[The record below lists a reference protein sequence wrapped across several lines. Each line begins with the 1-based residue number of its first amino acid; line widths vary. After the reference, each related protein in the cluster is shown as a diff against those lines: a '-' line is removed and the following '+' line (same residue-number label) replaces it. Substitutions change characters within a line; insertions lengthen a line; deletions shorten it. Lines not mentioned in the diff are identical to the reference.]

1 MAVASTN
8 ARHYDFT
15 ADRASLDNARK
26 ALGELSKHLEEAE
39 RLAGRSTQLDQLK
52 EKLSA
57 GHARFEEYQRAF
69 EDTEKAQI
77 SAGQT
82 RAAAHKALDQ
92 MTVSVDTILSGQ
104 YSKLAR
110 DMAARI
116 PLEALVVRQTKVEG
130 FNRVRIL
137 IESTRGGMLRSQADR
152 DSARLQ
158 ATARE
163 FRGVYEA
170 LNRLLPLLHSPEDVK
185 EVTNIR
191 EQGEQF
197 EAELG
202 EQLAAMVRLEEV
214 QQLRSKADTAFQA
227 FAAELSEAAQ
237 TVTGTLSK
245 AADANLAFAA
255 NVTLISALLALVVGV
270 IVALLVTALIA
281 RPLRRANAAVQR
293 VAEGDLGATLEV
305 NSDDEVGQIAAA
317 LNRMIENL
325 RQTAGVADRVSN
337 GDLTVEARP
346 LSDKDALGLALVR
359 MIENLRQ
366 TAGVA
371 DRVSLG
377 DLTVEARPLSDKDA
391 LGLALVRMLGNLR
404 QTAGVADRVSNGDLT
419 VEARPLSDKDALGLA
434 LVRMLQNLRQTV
446 SEVSQA
452 ASAVASG
459 SEEMSTTAKQVAH
472 GATEQAASAE
482 ESTSSMEEM
491 ASSIQQNS
499 ENAQQT
505 DKIAAQAA
513 VDTQS
518 AGTAVTQTA
527 SAMREVAEKI
537 RVIEEIAR
545 KTDLLAL
552 NAAVEAAR
560 AGEHGKG
567 FAVVASEVRKL
578 AERSQSAA
586 AEISKLTASGVTIS
600 EQAGGLLSRLVPDIQ
615 KTATLVQ
622 EIASASAEQTTGASQ
637 VNQALQQLDQVIQ
650 QNASAAEEMA
660 ATAGDLSTQAEQ
672 LQRSLAFFKVGHGH
686 GLVPLVS
693 RAEPRP
699 APQPGQ
705 RQRGRANQPAR
716 PAKPNGANI
725 VLTEDNLDEAFENY

>member
-1 MAVASTN
+1 MTFTIGKKIGLGFTSLLVILMATGGYSIVVLRSASTDSHNLATEYVPELRVADGLKSAMAFTGINGRSYGFTGDRTFLESARKGLAAVAT
-8 ARHYDFT
+8 HLKETEDL
-15 ADRASLDNARK
+15 AS
-26 ALGELSKHLEEAE
+26 
-39 RLAGRSTQLDQLK
+39 RSVKLVQLK
-52 EKLSA
+52 EKIGS
-57 GHARFEEYQRAF
+57 GRARFEEYQRAF
-69 EDTEKAQI
+69 DETEK
-77 SAGQT
+77 SMNSVEQT
-82 RAAAHKALDQ
+82 RTAAHKAVAE
-92 MTVSVDTILSGQ
+92 MTDSVDTIMRGQ
-104 YSKLAR
+104 YAKLDKEINSRTPPEVLA
-110 DMAARI
+110 
-116 PLEALVVRQTKVEG
+116 ERQAKIEG
-130 FNRVRIL
+130 FNRVRVL
-137 IESTRGGMLRSQADR
+137 IDSTRAGMLRAQAER
-152 DSARLQ
+152 DTARLE
-158 ATARE
+158 ATIRD
-163 FRGVYEA
+163 FRGVSEELA
-170 LNRLLPLLHSPEDVK
+170 RLMPLLHVPEDVK
-185 EVTNIR
+185 EVNNIR
-191 EQGEQF
+191 QRATDLENQVTAQLSAMSRLQESLRARTAAYDAF
-197 EAELG
+197 LAFTDELSD
-202 EQLAAMVRLEEV
+202 AA
-214 QQLRSKADTAFQA
+214 QNATSKLSTAADDNLS
-227 FAAELSEAAQ
+227 FAASI
-237 TVTGTLSK
+237 TM
-245 AADANLAFAA
+245 
-255 NVTLISALLALVVGV
+255 ISAVVALATGI
-270 IVALLVTALIA
+270 IVALWVTSLIT
-281 RPLRRANAAVQR
+281 RPLGRANAAVQR
-293 VAEGDLGATLEV
+293 VSEGDLGATLEV
-305 NSDDEVGQIAAA
+305 DSDDEVGQISTA
-317 LNRMIENL
+317 LNRMIDNL
-325 RQTAGVADRVSN
+325 RQTAGVAERVSN

-346 LSDKDALGLALVR
+346 LSDKDL
-359 MIENLRQ
+359 
-366 TAGVA
+366 
-371 DRVSLG
+371 
-377 DLTVEARPLSDKDA
+377 
-391 LGLALVRMLGNLR
+391 LGLALVRML
-404 QTAGVADRVSNGDLT
+404 
-419 VEARPLSDKDALGLA
+419 E
-434 LVRMLQNLRQTV
+434 NLRQTV
-446 SEVSQA
+446 SEVTQA

-459 SEEMSTTAKQVAH
+459 SEEMSTTAQQVAE

-527 SAMREVAEKI
+527 SSMREIAEKI
-537 RVIEEIAR
+537 RIIEEIAR

-660 ATAGDLSTQAEQ
+660 ATARDLSGQAEQ
-672 LQRSLAFFKVGHGH
+672 LQRSIAFFKVGQGTGIIPVVH
-686 GLVPLVS
+686 

-699 APQPGQ
+699 AAPPRPRPG
-705 RQRGRANQPAR
+705 ANRSKGVAR